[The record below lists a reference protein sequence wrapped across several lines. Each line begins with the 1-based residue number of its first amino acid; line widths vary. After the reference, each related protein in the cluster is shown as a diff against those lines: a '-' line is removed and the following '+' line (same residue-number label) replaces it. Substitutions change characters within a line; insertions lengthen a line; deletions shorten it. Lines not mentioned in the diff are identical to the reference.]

1 MHPKAPGQERQRWLL
16 PAILVAVVI
25 AAAAAMVARE
35 LYAAAADK
43 GQATSTAILPSQNVL
58 PESARPGPRD
68 VRATQDA
75 IQHPLYE
82 AVRQLLQTH
91 FDAIN
96 GKNYARWRTTVTDA
110 RAKDLPED
118 TWRASYRTTQDGS
131 IVVYRIETGPTNS
144 ARVLLTFVSKQDPAD
159 APLELPA
166 ECIRWNVIFPLTLAD
181 GEWRIDAGAT
191 SASPQ
196 HDRC

>member
-1 MHPKAPGQERQRWLL
+1 MHPAPEQERQRWLL
-16 PAILVAVVI
+16 PVILVAVVA

-35 LYAAAADK
+35 LYATAAVDK
-43 GQATSTAILPSQNVL
+43 SASAAPILPSANTTL
-58 PESARPGPRD
+58 PPSAQPGPRD

-75 IQHPLYE
+75 TGHPLYE
-82 AVRQLLQTH
+82 TVRQLLQTY

-96 GKNYARWRTTVTDA
+96 GKNYARWKTTVTET
-110 RAKDLPED
+110 RVKDMPED
-118 TWRASYRTTQDGS
+118 SWRAAYRTTQDGS
-131 IVVYRIETGPTNS
+131 IVVYRIETGPISN

-166 ECIRWNVIFPLTLAD
+166 ECIRWNVIFPLTEVE
-181 GEWRIDAGAT
+181 GEWRIDAGPT
-191 SASPQ
+191 GASPQ

>member
-1 MHPKAPGQERQRWLL
+1 MHPAAEQERQRWLL
-16 PAILVAVVI
+16 PVILVAVVV

-35 LYAAAADK
+35 LYATVAVER
-43 GQATSTAILPSQNVL
+43 QAQPAPILPSAGTI
-58 PESARPGPRD
+58 PISAQPGPRD

-75 IQHPLYE
+75 TGHPLYE
-82 AVRQLLQTH
+82 TVRQLLQTY

-96 GKNYARWRTTVTDA
+96 GKNYARWKTTVTDA
-110 RAKDLPED
+110 RVKDMPED
-118 TWRASYRTTQDGS
+118 TWRAAYRTTQDGS
-131 IVVYRIETGPTNS
+131 IVVYRIETGPVSS

-166 ECIRWNVIFPLTLAD
+166 ECIRWNVIFPLAD
-181 GEWRIDAGAT
+181 VEGEWRIDAGPT
-191 SASPQ
+191 GASPQ